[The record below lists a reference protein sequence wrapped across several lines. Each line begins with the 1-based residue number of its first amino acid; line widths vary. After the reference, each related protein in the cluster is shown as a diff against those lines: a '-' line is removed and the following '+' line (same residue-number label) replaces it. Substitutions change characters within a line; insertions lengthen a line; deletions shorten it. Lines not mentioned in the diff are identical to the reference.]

1 MLPLLRPILYLP
13 LIGQQTRTKQDTK
26 EIDNITINE
35 FKNSN
40 NQDTL
45 YEDPPLATADTSD
58 SHFNIQNKKALMQ
71 ELV

>member
-1 MLPLLRPILYLP
+1 LSNAISTSSSTSANHKARI
-13 LIGQQTRTKQDTK
+13 K
-26 EIDNITINE
+26 EGPTITINE

-45 YEDPPLATADTSD
+45 YEDPPLATAETSD